1 MMVPKEILMF
11 KIGKLLN
18 LFIAVLILSYS
29 SIALSKT
36 NLEALRDSFLCKGV
50 NSRAEQAKLL
60 KPFILKQERIQ
71 GRNLITL
78 KQPIVFGNIQS
89 NLVAL
94 YSENKIDEL
103 QLLFKVDYRKVQEN
117 LPVKVH
123 HYRKLNED
131 LGSPIASFKV
141 DLENPIASF
150 GVESNQLVLAATFSP
165 EYPTALIC
173 IFFER

>member
-1 MMVPKEILMF
+1 MISNESIMV
-11 KIGKLLN
+11 KINKLFN
-18 LFIAVLILSYS
+18 LLVAVLILSYS
-29 SIALSKT
+29 SIALSTT

-94 YSENKIDEL
+94 NSKKEIDEL

-117 LPVKVH
+117 LPVKVY

-131 LGSPIASFKV
+131 LESPVAIV
-141 DLENPIASF
+141 IRDMGNPIASF

>member
-1 MMVPKEILMF
+1 MMVSRESIMV
-11 KIGKLLN
+11 KIDKLFNRL
-18 LFIAVLILSYS
+18 IAVLILSYS

-94 YSENKIDEL
+94 NSKKEIDEL

-117 LPVKVH
+117 LPVKVY

-131 LGSPIASFKV
+131 LESPVAIV
-141 DLENPIASF
+141 IRDMGNPIASF

>member
-1 MMVPKEILMF
+1 MVSRESIMV
-11 KIGKLLN
+11 KIAKLFNWLV
-18 LFIAVLILSYS
+18 AVLVLSYS
-29 SIALSKT
+29 SIALSTT

-60 KPFILKQERIQ
+60 KPFILKQEKIQ

-94 YSENKIDEL
+94 NSIKEIDEL

-117 LPVKVH
+117 LPVKVY

-131 LGSPIASFKV
+131 LESPVAIV
-141 DLENPIASF
+141 IRDMGNPIASF

>member
-1 MMVPKEILMF
+1 MV

-18 LFIAVLILSYS
+18 WLIAVLILSYS

-89 NLVAL
+89 NLAAL
-94 YSENKIDEL
+94 NSKNEIDEL
-103 QLLFKVDYRKVQEN
+103 QLLFKVDYRKVQVN
-117 LPVKVH
+117 LPVKVY

-131 LGSPIASFKV
+131 LESSIASV
-141 DLENPIASF
+141 IRDMENSIASF
-150 GVESNQLVLAATFSP
+150 GVKSKQLVLAATFSP

>member
-1 MMVPKEILMF
+1 MV
-11 KIGKLLN
+11 KINKLFNWLV
-18 LFIAVLILSYS
+18 AVLILSYS
-29 SIALSKT
+29 SIALSTT

-50 NSRAEQAKLL
+50 NSSAEQAKLL

-94 YSENKIDEL
+94 NSIKEIDEL

-117 LPVKVH
+117 LPVKVY

-131 LGSPIASFKV
+131 LGGSIASIIR
-141 DLENPIASF
+141 DMENPIASF
-150 GVESNQLVLAATFSP
+150 GVESKQLVLAATFSP

>member
-1 MMVPKEILMF
+1 MMISNESIMV
-11 KIGKLLN
+11 KINKLFN
-18 LFIAVLILSYS
+18 LLVAVLILSYS
-29 SIALSKT
+29 SIALSTT

-50 NSRAEQAKLL
+50 NSRAEQEKLL

-71 GRNLITL
+71 GKNLITL

-94 YSENKIDEL
+94 NSIKEIDEL

-117 LPVKVH
+117 LPVKVY

-131 LGSPIASFKV
+131 LGGSIASIIR
-141 DLENPIASF
+141 DMENPIASF
-150 GVESNQLVLAATFSP
+150 GVESKQLVLAATFSP

>member
-1 MMVPKEILMF
+1 MISNESIMV
-11 KIGKLLN
+11 KINKLFN
-18 LFIAVLILSYS
+18 LLVAVLILSYS
-29 SIALSKT
+29 SIAFSKS

-94 YSENKIDEL
+94 NSKNEIDEL

-117 LPVKVH
+117 LPVKVY

-131 LGSPIASFKV
+131 LGSPIASV
-141 DLENPIASF
+141 IRDMENPIASF

>member
-1 MMVPKEILMF
+1 MISNECIMV
-11 KIGKLLN
+11 KINKLFN
-18 LFIAVLILSYS
+18 LLVAVLILSYS
-29 SIALSKT
+29 SIALSTT

-94 YSENKIDEL
+94 NSIKEIDEL

-117 LPVKVH
+117 LPVKVY

-131 LGSPIASFKV
+131 LGGSIASIIR
-141 DLENPIASF
+141 DMENPIASF
-150 GVESNQLVLAATFSP
+150 GVESKQLVLAATFSP

>member
-1 MMVPKEILMF
+1 MLSKENTMV
-11 KIGKLLN
+11 KIDKLFNRL
-18 LFIAVLILSYS
+18 IAVLILSYS

-94 YSENKIDEL
+94 NSKKEIDEL

-117 LPVKVH
+117 LPVKVY

-131 LGSPIASFKV
+131 LGSPIASV
-141 DLENPIASF
+141 IRDMENPIASF

>member
-1 MMVPKEILMF
+1 MVPKEILMF

-94 YSENKIDEL
+94 NSIKEIDEL

-117 LPVKVH
+117 LPVKVY

-131 LGSPIASFKV
+131 LGGSIASIIR
-141 DLENPIASF
+141 DMENPIASF
-150 GVESNQLVLAATFSP
+150 GVESKQLVLAATFSP

>member
-1 MMVPKEILMF
+1 MISNESIMV
-11 KIGKLLN
+11 KINKLFN
-18 LFIAVLILSYS
+18 LLVAVLILSYS
-29 SIALSKT
+29 SIALSTT

-94 YSENKIDEL
+94 NSKKEIDEL

-117 LPVKVH
+117 LPVKVY

-131 LGSPIASFKV
+131 LGGSIASV
-141 DLENPIASF
+141 IRDMGNPIASF

>member
-1 MMVPKEILMF
+1 MV
-11 KIGKLLN
+11 
-18 LFIAVLILSYS
+18 
-29 SIALSKT
+29 
-36 NLEALRDSFLCKGV
+36 
-50 NSRAEQAKLL
+50 SR
-60 KPFILKQERIQ
+60 ER
-71 GRNLITL
+71 RNLITL

-94 YSENKIDEL
+94 NSKKEIDEL

-117 LPVKVH
+117 LPVKVY

-131 LGSPIASFKV
+131 LGGSIASV
-141 DLENPIASF
+141 IRDMGNPIASF

>member
-1 MMVPKEILMF
+1 MMISNESIMV
-11 KIGKLLN
+11 KINKLFN
-18 LFIAVLILSYS
+18 LLVAVLILSYS
-29 SIALSKT
+29 SIALSTT

-94 YSENKIDEL
+94 NSKNEIDEL

-117 LPVKVH
+117 LPVKVY
-123 HYRKLNED
+123 HYRILNED
-131 LGSPIASFKV
+131 LESSIASV
-141 DLENPIASF
+141 IRDMENPIASF
-150 GVESNQLVLAATFSP
+150 GVESKQLVLAATFSP

>member
-1 MMVPKEILMF
+1 MISNESIMV
-11 KIGKLLN
+11 KINKLFNWLV
-18 LFIAVLILSYS
+18 AVLVLSYS
-29 SIALSKT
+29 SIALSTT

-94 YSENKIDEL
+94 NSIKEIDEL

-117 LPVKVH
+117 LPVKVY

-131 LGSPIASFKV
+131 LESPVAIV
-141 DLENPIASF
+141 IRDMGNPIASF
-150 GVESNQLVLAATFSP
+150 GVESKQLVLAATFSP